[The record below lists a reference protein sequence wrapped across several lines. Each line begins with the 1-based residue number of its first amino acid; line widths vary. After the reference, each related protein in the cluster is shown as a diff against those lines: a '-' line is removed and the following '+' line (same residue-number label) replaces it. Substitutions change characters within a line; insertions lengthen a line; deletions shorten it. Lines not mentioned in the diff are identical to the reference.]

1 MHSVESGN
9 RDFNLVEGCAG
20 RLSARLTP
28 TRRWQEPIAE
38 KKGLSE
44 LVHFLLAVLT
54 QREGRSMDSALM
66 PAGATT
72 MIEIIAVTAVAATG
86 FAIWLWRQHRRLQ
99 SPTPGIGRDR

>member
-1 MHSVESGN
+1 
-9 RDFNLVEGCAG
+9 
-20 RLSARLTP
+20 
-28 TRRWQEPIAE
+28 
-38 KKGLSE
+38 
-44 LVHFLLAVLT
+44 
-54 QREGRSMDSALM
+54 MDSALM